1 MFLPI
6 GDSPNLPRTPW
17 VTWGLIALN
26 VALFALLWPLSFQRA
41 DFEDGATRQYLM
53 VLQEERQIPVE
64 TLLAH
69 TSRGD
74 VVRFEWGSKPAQL
87 SLLTMLTSMFL
98 HGGLMHLVGN
108 MLFLWIF
115 GDNIEHRLGRL
126 PFLMAYLGTGLAAAL
141 GDTLLR
147 LGSSVPSV
155 GASGAISGVLGLYFL
170 WFPRNRVRVFVFLFP
185 FLMDV
190 IELPARWVLGAYLV
204 LDNLLPLLVS
214 GGSGGVSYGA
224 HIGGFVAGVGLAWTL
239 RPAAWGEGVRR
250 PVKTTPGGVAGP
262 LGGTSAPASA
272 DAATTFGMLLDE
284 DRVDE
289 AGRLFFDLPR
299 ELTRRTIPAVEKLR
313 LAQSLAA
320 GGQPRPALAALQ
332 RVLSEHP
339 RGPGRV
345 EAHLGAAQLLLHAFD
360 SPTAAYQHLYSALE
374 ESPSAEQS
382 QVARQLQA
390 ELEARTR
397 GLPKRPRW

>member
-1 MFLPI
+1 MLLPI

-17 VTWGLIALN
+17 VTWGLIAVN
-26 VALFALLWPLSFQRA
+26 VAVFVAFWPLSFQRA
-41 DFEDGATRQYLM
+41 DFEDSATREYLI
-53 VLQEERQIPVE
+53 VLQTERQIPAE

-74 VVRFEWGSKPAQL
+74 VLRYRWGSKPAQL
-87 SLLTMLTSMFL
+87 SLLTLLTSMFL
-98 HGGLMHLVGN
+98 HGGFMHLAGN

-115 GDNIEHRLGRL
+115 GDNVEHRLGRSA
-126 PFLMAYLGTGLAAAL
+126 FLMAYLATGVAAAL

-170 WFPRNRVRVFVFLFP
+170 WFPRNRVRIFAFLFP

-190 IELPARWVLGAYLV
+190 IELPARWVLGMYVV
-204 LDNLLPLLVS
+204 LDNLLPLLLT
-214 GGSGGVSYGA
+214 GGAGGISYGA
-224 HIGGFVAGVGLAWTL
+224 HIGGFGAGLALAWGL
-239 RPAAWGEGVRR
+239 RPAWSDGPRRR
-250 PVKTTPGGVAGP
+250 PRAAADGAPGTPAGEP
-262 LGGTSAPASA
+262 PPVDVLLAQLLDAGQV
-272 DAATTFGMLLDE
+272 DAA
-284 DRVDE
+284 
-289 AGRLFFDLPR
+289 ARLFFDLPR
-299 ELTRRTIPAVEKLR
+299 DVSRRLLPPQDKLR
-313 LAQSLAA
+313 LAESLALA
-320 GGQPRPALAALQ
+320 GQPRQALAALQ

-345 EAHLGAAQLLLHAFD
+345 QAHLGAAQLLLHAFE

-374 ESPSAEQS
+374 DSPTAEESRI
-382 QVARQLQA
+382 ARQLQG

-397 GLPKRPRW
+397 GLPKHRRW